1 MRRRMVFS
9 TLVVTVIAV
18 MLLGLPL
25 GALTYQ
31 LIHEEA
37 ARQLQGEAE
46 LIGAESDT
54 MLESEGTID
63 TTRFDQDYPQRYI
76 RVSPSEGSEPVTAG
90 DPALSPDALEATET
104 LHGSTSTAFDT
115 QVEVWAS
122 SSGYQ
127 SSVIRAWLG
136 IASLSLLAIGVA
148 VGLSMFQ
155 ARRLTLPL
163 MDLAATAE
171 RLGSGVAT
179 PWGHRYGI
187 PEADRVAE
195 VLDRSAERIAGLI
208 ATERHFAT
216 DASHQL
222 RTPLTA
228 LSMRLEEIIAEDD
241 NPDAVREEGEA
252 ALSQTERLVDT
263 VENLLGRARKSQQP
277 EAEAIDLDNVMERC
291 AAEWRPILRTEG
303 RDMALTGER
312 GLSARTSDNDL
323 TQIMTT
329 LIDNARRHG
338 DGTVTLRTAGGGGS
352 IRLEVSDEGPGVPDE
367 IAGRIFERE
376 VTGGDST
383 GLGLSL
389 ARHIAESEGARIEL
403 VQAHPTT
410 FALFLPPAPTDGA
423 ASAPSTSPV

>member
-31 LIHEEA
+31 LVHDEA
-37 ARQLQGEAE
+37 SRQLQGEAE

-54 MLESEGTID
+54 MLELQGEINTGE
-63 TTRFDQDYPQRYI
+63 FDRAHPMRYI
-76 RVSPSEGSEPVTAG
+76 RITPSDEVAQVTAG
-90 DPALSPDALEATET
+90 NPELNPEVPDAPSVLKATAT
-104 LHGSTSTAFDT
+104 TGRGTH
-115 QVEVWAS
+115 VEVWS
-122 SSGYQ
+122 SAETVRQ
-127 SSVIRAWLG
+127 SVIRAWLG
-136 IASLSLLAIGVA
+136 IASLSLLAVGVA

-171 RLGSGVAT
+171 RLGSGVTT

-208 ATERHFAT
+208 ATERHFAI

-228 LSMRLEEIIAEDD
+228 LTMRLEEIIAEAD
-241 NPDAVREEGEA
+241 NPEIVREEGEA
-252 ALSQTERLVDT
+252 ALSQTERLVET
-263 VENLLGRARKSQQP
+263 VESLLGRARKSQNP
-277 EAEAIDLDNVMERC
+277 EVEPVELDPVLNNLQ
-291 AAEWRPILRTEG
+291 AEWAPVFHQEQRQLLVTGSPGLT
-303 RDMALTGER
+303 ALTVP
-312 GLSARTSDNDL
+312 TDL
-323 TQIMTT
+323 AQILAT
-329 LIDNARRHG
+329 LVENAYKHG
-338 DGTVTLRTAGGGGS
+338 DGTVT
-352 IRLEVSDEGPGVPDE
+352 IRRIDTGQSVRIEVSDEGEGVPDHLS
-367 IAGRIFERE
+367 GRIFDRE
-376 VTGGDST
+376 VSGGGGT
-383 GLGLSL
+383 GLGLAL

-403 VQAHPTT
+403 VQSRPTT
-410 FALFLPPAPTDGA
+410 FALFLPAGSDGL
-423 ASAPSTSPV
+423 SKMTGPV

>member
-25 GALTYQ
+25 SALTYKMVHDESSRA
-31 LIHEEA
+31 L
-37 ARQLQGEAE
+37 LGEAE

-54 MLESEGTID
+54 MVEVHGDI
-63 TTRFDQDYPQRYI
+63 
-76 RVSPSEGSEPVTAG
+76 
-90 DPALSPDALEATET
+90 DPAEFDRDHPGRFIRITTGSSANTVTVGNPALDPDAPDAPPLLRATAT
-104 LHGSTSTAFDT
+104 TGRGTV
-115 QVEVWAS
+115 VEIWMGGEEVR
-122 SSGYQ
+122 Q
-127 SSVIRAWLG
+127 SVVRAWLG

-163 MDLAATAE
+163 VDLAATAE
-171 RLGSGVAT
+171 RLGSGVTT

-228 LSMRLEEIIAEDD
+228 LTMRLEEIIAEADD
-241 NPDAVREEGEA
+241 PAVVQEEGEA
-252 ALSQTERLVDT
+252 ALAQTERLVET
-263 VENLLGRARKSQQP
+263 VESLLGRARKSQNP
-277 EAEAIDLDNVMERC
+277 KVEAVPVDPVLNSLQ
-291 AAEWRPILRTEG
+291 AEWAPVFQRENRRLLVTGAPGLTAMTVSADLSQIL
-303 RDMALTGER
+303 A
-312 GLSARTSDNDL
+312 
-323 TQIMTT
+323 T
-329 LIDNARRHG
+329 LVENAYEHG
-338 DGTVTLRTAGGGGS
+338 AGTVT
-352 IRLEVSDEGPGVPDE
+352 IRRIDTGQSVRIEVSDEGEGVPE
-367 IAGRIFERE
+367 HLSGRIFERE
-376 VTGGDST
+376 VSGGSGT
-383 GLGLSL
+383 GLGLAL

-403 VQAHPTT
+403 VQARPTT
-410 FALFLPPAPTDGA
+410 FALFLPAGA
-423 ASAPSTSPV
+423 GGLSTMTGPV

>member
-228 LSMRLEEIIAEDD
+228 LTMRLEEIIAVADD
-241 NPDAVREEGEA
+241 PQVVREEGEA
-252 ALSQTERLVDT
+252 ALSQTERLVET
-263 VENLLGRARKSQQP
+263 VESLLGRARKSQN
-277 EAEAIDLDNVMERC
+277 AEVEPVDLDPLLNSLQ
-291 AAEWRPILRTEG
+291 AEWEPVFQQESRHLLITGDLGLTAMTVPADLSQILATLVENAYKHGAGMVTIR
-303 RDMALTGER
+303 RIDTGHSVR
-312 GLSARTSDNDL
+312 
-323 TQIMTT
+323 I
-329 LIDNARRHG
+329 
-338 DGTVTLRTAGGGGS
+338 
-352 IRLEVSDEGPGVPDE
+352 EVSDEGEGVPDHLS
-367 IAGRIFERE
+367 GRIFDRE
-376 VTGGDST
+376 VSGDEGT
-383 GLGLSL
+383 GLGLAL
-389 ARHIAESEGARIEL
+389 ARHIAESEGARLEL
-403 VQAHPTT
+403 VQSRPAT
-410 FALFLPPAPTDGA
+410 FAVFLPAGADGL
-423 ASAPSTSPV
+423 SKMSGPV

>member
-25 GALTYQ
+25 GALTYK
-31 LIHEEA
+31 LVYDEST
-37 ARQLQGEAE
+37 RQLQGEAE

-54 MLESEGTID
+54 MLEAHGELNLGEFD
-63 TTRFDQDYPQRYI
+63 RDHPNRFI
-76 RVSPSEGSEPVTAG
+76 RITPTDASASVTAG
-90 DPALSPDALEATET
+90 DPALDPEAPDSPSMLKATATTGRGT
-104 LHGSTSTAFDT
+104 L
-115 QVEVWAS
+115 VEVWMSAE
-122 SSGYQ
+122 GVQ
-127 SSVIRAWLG
+127 RSVVRAWLG

-163 MDLAATAE
+163 IDLAVTAE
-171 RLGSGVAT
+171 RLGSGVTT

-228 LSMRLEEIIAEDD
+228 LMMRLEEILAEAG
-241 NPDAVREEGEA
+241 NPEVVREEGEA
-252 ALSQTERLVDT
+252 ALAQTERLVET
-263 VENLLGRARKSQQP
+263 VESLLGRARKSQNP
-277 EAEAIDLDNVMERC
+277 EVEAVEVDSVLNHIQ
-291 AAEWRPILRTEG
+291 AEWQPVFHAEQRRLLVTG
-303 RDMALTGER
+303 VSGLT
-312 GLSARTSDNDL
+312 AMTVPTDL
-323 TQIMTT
+323 AQIIAT
-329 LIDNARRHG
+329 LVENAYKHG
-338 DGTVTLRTAGGGGS
+338 AGTVT
-352 IRLEVSDEGPGVPDE
+352 IRRLDTDQSVRIEVSDEGEGVPDHL
-367 IAGRIFERE
+367 AGRIFDRE
-376 VTGGDST
+376 VSGSGGT
-383 GLGLSL
+383 GLGLAL

-403 VQAHPTT
+403 VQTRPTT
-410 FALFLPPAPTDGA
+410 FALFLPAGA
-423 ASAPSTSPV
+423 GGLSKMTGPV